1 MATPDRMTAETAI
14 LTMELARHM
23 HEAQA
28 DHEPFIVR
36 SSQFQ
41 DARTAV
47 AAAVSAAIWTVPR
60 AAQIAISAEHGT
72 NGRSSLD
79 EPQHGIDVHTN
90 TNIIFVLD
98 EKVARGLSGQGVEI
112 TVVTE
117 VRSAVRFNHRADLVP
132 IVADITALIDAR
144 LDRIG
149 GLPVARYVYILDEP
163 KD

>member
-23 HEAQA
+23 HEERTC
-28 DHEPFIVR
+28 HEPFIVR

-41 DARTAV
+41 DARTATT
-47 AAAVSAAIWTVPR
+47 AAVSAAMWKVPS
-60 AAQIAISAEHGT
+60 AARIPINAKHG
-72 NGRSSLD
+72 GHGSFLE
-79 EPQHGIDVHTN
+79 EPGHGINVHTN
-90 TNIIFVLD
+90 TNIIFILNR
-98 EKVARGLSGQGVEI
+98 EVARGLRDRGVEI

-117 VRSAVRFNHRADLVP
+117 TDSTVHLDHRADLVP
-132 IVADITALIDAR
+132 VVADITALIAAR

-163 KD
+163 KN